1 MYSQGQICSHL
12 TSTGSSFPFRFELT
26 EGTSECYSKVCIWA
40 EGLKKKGQRR
50 LDTPSVGSLVLRL
63 LVQRNEVCDSLL
75 LMFAQLAYLDLS
87 HLITQSMENLFLI
100 S

>member
-1 MYSQGQICSHL
+1 MYLG
-12 TSTGSSFPFRFELT
+12 RRA
-26 EGTSECYSKVCIWA
+26 A
-40 EGLKKKGQRR
+40 EKSRQRR
-50 LDTPSVGSLVLRL
+50 LNTHSVGSLVLRL

-75 LMFAQLAYLDLS
+75 LMFAHLAYLDLS